1 MSKLEQRVG
10 DRFGVLPNFFCLSAE
25 TPEINEKLWGF
36 AEAAYLDNPLPS
48 LFKERLFVRLSRFCA
63 VRYCIA
69 RHVGFLVGLGRPS
82 GDARTRAQ
90 SVAEVVQLLRGS
102 FPRGSELQLCLSLC
116 ASCPA
121 PLVEIPRPGSQI
133 EAAIF
138 ALASHVFLQ
147 TPDAAVC
154 LDALERLFGAVRL
167 QYLLLLLAFVR
178 AAHYWTKIHP
188 EIALE
193 DDIKQLLAA
202 HEELADC
209 IFNDPEASSDS
220 FTQTLLDELPV
231 LRQRADRA
239 IGLLAAIVDSSNDA
253 IVGKDLDGIVTAWN
267 PAAEKMFGYT
277 TSEMIGRSIMTII
290 PPELQH
296 EEVDIMRRL
305 RNNERIDHFETYRLA
320 KDGRRV
326 DVSLTISPIKD
337 ATGKLVGASKIARDI
352 SDRLSAAD
360 TSLRLAAIVESS
372 DDAIIGKDLDG
383 IITSWNASATRIF
396 GYEAEEIVGQSV
408 LRLIPREL
416 HFEEPMILSRLRAG
430 ERIDHFESRRLRKDG
445 RLIDVSLTISPIK
458 DPSGKFIGASK
469 IARDITERKRMERAL
484 VETEKL
490 AVAGRMA
497 ATLAHEVNNP
507 LEAIM
512 NLAFLLEKDASLSS
526 SGRAYAETLLEQV
539 RRASE
544 ITRQTL
550 SFYRGASLA
559 TEVYLP
565 ALFAGILSSKK
576 AKIKAKNI
584 IVRVECDGN
593 SRTWGIAGEL
603 SQLFSNLV
611 ENAIDAVGFEGHIR
625 IRCRDLNARVVCIS
639 ISDSGGGM
647 SSETVQRAFEPFF
660 TTKREKGTGLGLWVS
675 QGIVRNHG
683 GKIRIRTRQSTRW
696 HGTTIS
702 VLLPTEEASGVLN
715 RSERS
720 AAD

>member
-253 IVGKDLDGIVTAWN
+253 IVGKDLNGIVTAWN

-326 DVSLTISPIKD
+326 VAIPAPNGAFWRRAARRARSASPRIRRSC
-337 ATGKLVGASKIARDI
+337 AVGRRD
-352 SDRLSAAD
+352 R
-360 TSLRLAAIVESS
+360 
-372 DDAIIGKDLDG
+372 
-383 IITSWNASATRIF
+383 
-396 GYEAEEIVGQSV
+396 
-408 LRLIPREL
+408 
-416 HFEEPMILSRLRAG
+416 
-430 ERIDHFESRRLRKDG
+430 SRR
-445 RLIDVSLTISPIK
+445 
-458 DPSGKFIGASK
+458 
-469 IARDITERKRMERAL
+469 
-484 VETEKL
+484 
-490 AVAGRMA
+490 
-497 ATLAHEVNNP
+497 
-507 LEAIM
+507 
-512 NLAFLLEKDASLSS
+512 
-526 SGRAYAETLLEQV
+526 V
-539 RRASE
+539 R
-544 ITRQTL
+544 
-550 SFYRGASLA
+550 
-559 TEVYLP
+559 
-565 ALFAGILSSKK
+565 
-576 AKIKAKNI
+576 
-584 IVRVECDGN
+584 
-593 SRTWGIAGEL
+593 
-603 SQLFSNLV
+603 
-611 ENAIDAVGFEGHIR
+611 
-625 IRCRDLNARVVCIS
+625 
-639 ISDSGGGM
+639 DSG
-647 SSETVQRAFEPFF
+647 
-660 TTKREKGTGLGLWVS
+660 
-675 QGIVRNHG
+675 
-683 GKIRIRTRQSTRW
+683 
-696 HGTTIS
+696 
-702 VLLPTEEASGVLN
+702 
-715 RSERS
+715 
-720 AAD
+720 